1 MFNIQIVK
9 FNVTMSVYL
18 HQNMRI
24 LIFFAFLPFLNLSL
38 SNDVYS
44 QESSLFDPLKDDISS
59 SLPSLEVLID
69 SAISNNPLIQVR
81 DQQLIINEYRLRSK
95 RVEWT
100 KNLGVQANTGYGNMY
115 NYSSISTGSIDPAP
129 TATFNNQ
136 THYSATIYI
145 SLPIFTIA
153 DRNNQLRVAKTE
165 IDQARS
171 MVEQQQKELRQLV
184 IYQLNQLILNQ
195 RLLVL
200 KLKKLESIKVSMQMG
215 ETQFVNGVIPLSEY
229 TQLCTNVSDSEI
241 DYERSRIEFMNTY
254 MILEEIV
261 GFKFNLF
268 ETTPGN
274 NEHN

>member
-1 MFNIQIVK
+1 M
-9 FNVTMSVYL
+9 
-18 HQNMRI
+18 
-24 LIFFAFLPFLNLSL
+24 
-38 SNDVYS
+38 
-44 QESSLFDPLKDDISS
+44 
-59 SLPSLEVLID
+59 
-69 SAISNNPLIQVR
+69 
-81 DQQLIINEYRLRSK
+81 IINEYRLRSK

-129 TATFNNQ
+129 IATFNNQ
-136 THYSATIYI
+136 THYSASFYI
-145 SLPIFTIA
+145 SLPIFTIV
-153 DRNNQLRVAKTE
+153 DRNNQLRVAKPE

-184 IYQLNQLILNQ
+184 IYQFNQLILNQ

-268 ETTPGN
+268 RTSPGN
-274 NEHN
+274 NEYN